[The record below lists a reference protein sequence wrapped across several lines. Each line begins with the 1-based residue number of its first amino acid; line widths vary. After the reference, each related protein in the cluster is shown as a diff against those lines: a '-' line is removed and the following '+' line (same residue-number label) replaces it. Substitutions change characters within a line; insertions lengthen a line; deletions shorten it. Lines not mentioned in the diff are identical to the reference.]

1 MLESDD
7 YDRAIR
13 AKLPFCSQ
21 LVTAGHSMGG
31 AQAELFSAC
40 ANRGPPSGEQAAR
53 DRALVMVPWATPKP
67 LTPFLAEEVPGIFL
81 KNRFSG
87 LCVDG
92 VGAVQSSEAST
103 VQASLCHD
111 QRQLRQR
118 WRIEDGRV
126 ISELSSLC
134 MTVKDAFHE
143 AFVIQEACRSSDGRA
158 TENQTWHLTVEGFL
172 KSRSHDKCLNP
183 DLKLTRCPHSDQI
196 WDLSADGHLVNRLS
210 GLCLDVAGAA
220 SVEGTGFLLQD
231 CKEGHEGLASQQ
243 RWQVKEKL
251 VRSLGS
257 TSCNPARTSETGS
270 LGLVIARCNETNQEQ
285 QWSLLPSGFL
295 QHRKTRMCVNVDGT
309 PGEGV
314 GSSINLAPCE
324 MEEVE
329 APGLWT
335 LTPQGFLLNIG
346 SDWLQINKCMS
357 ANLPSGGDTT
367 LSLEICEFRSA
378 QTWEFSESG
387 LRSTVGSRTCITA
400 GEVLHLS
407 QCVQSKEQQ
416 WIFDGP
422 QIKSSTGQCLT
433 AKGPELSLS
442 SCTSSA
448 FQQWQQEDLKKKCP
462 QRSGGRAVG
471 LGHSQ
476 VVPSRT

>member
-243 RWQVKEKL
+243 RWQDRVDPCCSGRGKVFAGQTPLAVVTKQRFCITPTG
-251 VRSLGS
+251 VWQPLGE
-257 TSCNPARTSETGS
+257 PRTGS

-324 MEEVE
+324 MEERCE
-329 APGLWT
+329 AVR
-335 LTPQGFLLNIG
+335 
-346 SDWLQINKCMS
+346 S
-357 ANLPSGGDTT
+357 
-367 LSLEICEFRSA
+367 SL
-378 QTWEFSESG
+378 
-387 LRSTVGSRTCITA
+387 
-400 GEVLHLS
+400 
-407 QCVQSKEQQ
+407 
-416 WIFDGP
+416 
-422 QIKSSTGQCLT
+422 
-433 AKGPELSLS
+433 
-442 SCTSSA
+442 
-448 FQQWQQEDLKKKCP
+448 
-462 QRSGGRAVG
+462 
-471 LGHSQ
+471 
-476 VVPSRT
+476 

>member
-1 MLESDD
+1 VYDVEIATEDFCGYHEVHRGFKEKLMAMLESDD

-270 LGLVIARCNETNQEQ
+270 LGLVIARCNETNQARKPASDVSMYASRWRAYLRALFHE
-285 QWSLLPSGFL
+285 SEGLPAPLGKSVPPYCRLEFPEPPGKLLANPGDL
-295 QHRKTRMCVNVDGT
+295 PIAQVNVDGT
-309 PGEGV
+309 PGEA
-314 GSSINLAPCE
+314 LA
-324 MEEVE
+324 
-329 APGLWT
+329 T
-335 LTPQGFLLNIG
+335 I
-346 SDWLQINKCMS
+346 
-357 ANLPSGGDTT
+357 
-367 LSLEICEFRSA
+367 
-378 QTWEFSESG
+378 
-387 LRSTVGSRTCITA
+387 
-400 GEVLHLS
+400 
-407 QCVQSKEQQ
+407 
-416 WIFDGP
+416 
-422 QIKSSTGQCLT
+422 
-433 AKGPELSLS
+433 
-442 SCTSSA
+442 
-448 FQQWQQEDLKKKCP
+448 
-462 QRSGGRAVG
+462 G
-471 LGHSQ
+471 LGA
-476 VVPSRT
+476 VYFG